1 MRFNEAMV
9 SEREA
14 VVRLVSEGL
23 LSQVA
28 AAGELGLTTR
38 QVRRLVRRWHAADGA
53 AGALGYQRAHP
64 APNALAVDV
73 RAGVRAVHEAHP
85 GWSARAVWEELEV
98 GGQTPLPGERTISRW
113 LRTWR
118 GEAPVRRP
126 RPARRFE
133 AEQPLDLVQM
143 DTTSGL
149 WLDGRRLARVIV
161 TLDDYSRVVLAAR
174 AAETDSSWANLRVL
188 EEAVGRYGPMR
199 VLYSDNGSVFRTTRH
214 GGSRFYAYRP
224 DVLAGEAPTQ
234 FARALGELGA
244 TLLTH
249 SLGNARAKG
258 KLERWNRFFQER
270 VLADGPLPSVAALDA
285 AVQDWVRYYNER
297 HVHRR
302 FGTTPIARLGG
313 YIPRPLP
320 ADARPLADICS
331 LRETRKVAR
340 DHTISLEGQ
349 IYALP
354 REPNLVAFTVEAR
367 IRPGQSVRIWH
378 ADRLVADLPYSGAP
392 PVDGLTVDDLLHHVL
407 PALQPKQP
415 RASGAP
421 PPGGAPRPPRRH
433 RGGRTSFEGG
443 R

>member
-1 MRFNEAMV
+1 V
-9 SEREA
+9 C
-14 VVRLVSEGL
+14 EGL

-28 AAGELGLTTR
+28 AAGELGLTPR
-38 QVRRLVRRWHAADGA
+38 QVRRLVRRWQTSDGEV
-53 AGALGYQRAHP
+53 GVLGYQRAHP
-64 APNALAVDV
+64 APNALAVEV
-73 RAGVRAVHEAHP
+73 VGAVRAVHEAHP
-85 GWSARAVWEELEV
+85 YWSARAIWEALET
-98 GGQTPLPGERTISRW
+98 GGQEMLPGERTISRW
-113 LRTWR
+113 LTTWR
-118 GEAPVRRP
+118 GEAPTRRP

-133 AEQPLDLVQM
+133 AERPLDLVQM

-174 AAETDSSWANLRVL
+174 AAEADSSWHNLRVL

-234 FARALGELGA
+234 VARAIGELGA

-249 SLGNARAKG
+249 TLGNARAKG

-270 VLADGPLPSVAALDA
+270 VLADGPLPSLAALDA
-285 AVQDWVRYYNER
+285 AVQDWVHFYNER

-302 FGTTPIARLGG
+302 LGTTPAARLAGHV
-313 YIPRPLP
+313 PHPLP
-320 ADARPLADICS
+320 TGARPLIDICA

-340 DHTISLEGQ
+340 DHTISLDGQ
-349 IYALP
+349 AYALP

-378 ADRLVADLPYSGAP
+378 PDRLVADLPYGGTPTTDS
-392 PVDGLTVDDLLHHVL
+392 LTVDDLLQRIL
-407 PALQPKQP
+407 PSLEPKQP
-415 RASGAP
+415 RSPGAP
-421 PPGGAPRPPRRH
+421 PPGRSPRPPDRH
-433 RGGRTSFEGG
+433 RGRRTSFEE
-443 R
+443 RR